1 MVEITERG
9 FRLFFENGYGISVLK
24 FERAYCSENTAEIAI
39 LKGETLSYSQ
49 LIDPSVID
57 EKWGYQVNGWV
68 TADEIASYINKVKS
82 IER

>member
-9 FRLFFENGYGISVLK
+9 FRLSFENGYGISVLK

-39 LKGETLSYSQ
+39 LKGES
-49 LIDPSVID
+49 LIDPSVIN
-57 EKWGYQVNGWV
+57 EKWGDQVKGWV
-68 TADEIASYINKVKS
+68 TADEIANYINKVKS